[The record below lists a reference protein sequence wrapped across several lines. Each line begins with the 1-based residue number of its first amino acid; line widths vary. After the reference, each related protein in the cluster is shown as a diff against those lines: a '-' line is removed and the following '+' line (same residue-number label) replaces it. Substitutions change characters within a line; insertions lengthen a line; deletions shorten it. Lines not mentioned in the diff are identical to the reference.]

1 MLQEVTNKLKQ
12 LIENKNME
20 ANLVSGG
27 KNSFRLGNSDEFK
40 TILKNLNLAKP
51 SRDEVVKYLDKL
63 PDSQLYTLV
72 AVINAG
78 KDGFG
83 YGTTFNSVNEAVA
96 LAKSQFHSREE
107 VINSII
113 ANPDVIDDF
122 ECGTKWMPDG
132 LQFDDVLKSVAKKLN

>member
-63 PDSQLYTLV
+63 PDSQLY
-72 AVINAG
+72 
-78 KDGFG
+78 
-83 YGTTFNSVNEAVA
+83 
-96 LAKSQFHSREE
+96 R
-107 VINSII
+107 
-113 ANPDVIDDF
+113 
-122 ECGTKWMPDG
+122 
-132 LQFDDVLKSVAKKLN
+132 